1 MSWGYGKK
9 GSKNT
14 INIKGEKEFTS
25 LKAQQSMTKVQANLV
40 SNEELFVLGFL

>member
-14 INIKGEKEFTS
+14 IKGEREFTS
-25 LKAQQSMTKVQANLV
+25 VKAQQSMTKVQANLV